1 MSNPLKL
8 NEEAAAFSYTPA
20 ELFNTIMCI
29 VAHPHKTLTEHDK
42 SRAMAIFL
50 TFADYLGNYTQSDNN
65 GGHYVYESDATDFE
79 GYVLELL
86 GQAGLPGCD
95 KVDVNELLKWATL

>member
-8 NEEAAAFSYTPA
+8 NEEAAVFSYTPA
-20 ELFNTIMCI
+20 ALFNTIMCI
-29 VAHPHKTLTEHDK
+29 VAHPHTALTKHDK
-42 SRAMAIFL
+42 ARAMAIFV
-50 TFADYLGNYTQSDNN
+50 TFADYLNNYTESDNN

-95 KVDVNELLKWATL
+95 RVDVDEILK

>member
-8 NEEAAAFSYTPA
+8 NEDAPAFSYTPE

-29 VAHPHKTLTEHDK
+29 VAHPHKTLTDHDK

-50 TFADYLGNYTQSDNN
+50 TFADYLGNYTESDNN
-65 GGHYVYESDATDFE
+65 FGHVIYESDATDFE
-79 GYVLELL
+79 GYVLGLL
-86 GQAGLPGCD
+86 KMLPNFNR
-95 KVDVNELLKWATL
+95 VDVNELLK